1 MIQRVMLVRHI
12 NRPEAQAAAQAAARE
27 LSVRDIDVVPEGDCT
42 GDIDLVLATGGDGT
56 ILAAAEYARKFDAPL
71 LGINMG
77 HMGFLAEVSA
87 DGILSVVDMIA
98 DGRYTM
104 DTRMTLDIHAHFPDG
119 NEWHDW
125 ALNEAV
131 VMHTDV
137 AHPVHLGFGVDG
149 QAVST
154 YGADGIIF
162 STPTGSTAYSFSA
175 GGPVVWPD
183 TEAIIMAPLAAHG
196 LFTRP
201 LVVSPSSV
209 LSVNILEDAW
219 SAPEVWCDGL
229 RQRTVPSGTTITA
242 TRGCRPVHLLRLD
255 DTPFSTRLVKRF
267 QLPVDGWRKRPS
279 ER

>member
-1 MIQRVMLVRHI
+1 
-12 NRPEAQAAAQAAARE
+12 
-27 LSVRDIDVVPEGDCT
+27 
-42 GDIDLVLATGGDGT
+42 
-56 ILAAAEYARKFDAPL
+56 
-71 LGINMG
+71 
-77 HMGFLAEVSA
+77 
-87 DGILSVVDMIA
+87 
-98 DGRYTM
+98 
-104 DTRMTLDIHAHFPDG
+104 
-119 NEWHDW
+119 
-125 ALNEAV
+125 
-131 VMHTDV
+131 
-137 AHPVHLGFGVDG
+137 
-149 QAVST
+149 
-154 YGADGIIF
+154 
-162 STPTGSTAYSFSA
+162 
-175 GGPVVWPD
+175 
-183 TEAIIMAPLAAHG
+183 MAPLAAHG